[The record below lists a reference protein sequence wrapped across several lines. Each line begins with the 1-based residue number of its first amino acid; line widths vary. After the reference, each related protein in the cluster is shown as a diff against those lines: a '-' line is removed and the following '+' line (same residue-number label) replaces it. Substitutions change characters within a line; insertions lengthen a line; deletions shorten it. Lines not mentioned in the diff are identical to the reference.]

1 MAEGFRASFAA
12 LRVDDAS
19 ARAHLPTF
27 DGPGVPYEHKFSPV
41 SRGPR
46 GVLTL
51 GGDVAADLVCW
62 EWFFRRPCPPQRA
75 DDASADASCALCH
88 DFGHHDETCGGR
100 IREALGQL
108 RAKGGSKSK
117 RFGCRYGERC
127 SRAHP
132 TDDRVRQTLSAW
144 WRANRGGGEVD
155 ARWSV
160 LGSGMADF
168 RARNA
173 AGRAAAS
180 AGDGEG
186 DNDGD
191 GDGDEDQTSRAGD
204 AASSSDQTFRA
215 SSSAASSSVLAAR
228 GLSTSRF
235 LSRLRERSRESPYA
249 GAFEA
254 EPFFHRLMSNER
266 LCRLFAD
273 DKRSYKEVTEA
284 YGAARRVSD
293 VLARLGAS
301 PDGGGAVL
309 FDACSGRGIAAVLYA
324 HWFPRARVVMMDA
337 NGEMDLSHL
346 REVPNLRF
354 RHVDL
359 FGESVVEA
367 VREECA
373 EADAEA
379 KAKAE
384 ATAEPERKARE
395 TSRGARVLV
404 GTHLCGAL
412 SPRLI
417 DLAFGVREMD
427 AMILCPCCIKG
438 QLGTDCRYEAKRRG
452 CDPYVVLCETLRA
465 FCRRELRRVEAEEAE
480 EAEGDKN
487 RVEGFAAVGYDA
499 PTRGVVL
506 AEADPGVLSPVNC
519 FITVVKRPEVA
530 RPPRE
535 P

>member
-1 MAEGFRASFAA
+1 M
-12 LRVDDAS
+12 
-19 ARAHLPTF
+19 
-27 DGPGVPYEHKFSPV
+27 
-41 SRGPR
+41 
-46 GVLTL
+46 
-51 GGDVAADLVCW
+51 
-62 EWFFRRPCPPQRA
+62 
-75 DDASADASCALCH
+75 
-88 DFGHHDETCGGR
+88 
-100 IREALGQL
+100 
-108 RAKGGSKSK
+108 
-117 RFGCRYGERC
+117 
-127 SRAHP
+127 
-132 TDDRVRQTLSAW
+132 
-144 WRANRGGGEVD
+144 
-155 ARWSV
+155 
-160 LGSGMADF
+160 
-168 RARNA
+168 
-173 AGRAAAS
+173 
-180 AGDGEG
+180 
-186 DNDGD
+186 
-191 GDGDEDQTSRAGD
+191 
-204 AASSSDQTFRA
+204 
-215 SSSAASSSVLAAR
+215 
-228 GLSTSRF
+228 STSRF

-254 EPFFHRLMSNER
+254 EPFFHRLMSKER
-266 LCRLFAD
+266 LRRLFAD

-337 NGEMDLSHL
+337 NGEMDLSHV
-346 REVPNLRF
+346 REVTNLRF

-384 ATAEPERKARE
+384 ATTEAERKA
-395 TSRGARVLV
+395 SRGARVLV

-438 QLGTDCRYEAKRRG
+438 RLGTDCRVEAKRRR

-465 FCRRELRRVEAEEAE
+465 FCRRELRRVEAEET
-480 EAEGDKN
+480 EGDKN

-530 RPPRE
+530 CPPCE

>member
-1 MAEGFRASFAA
+1 MAEGFRASFGA

-51 GGDVAADLVCW
+51 GGDVAADLICW
-62 EWFFRRPCPPQRA
+62 EWFFRRPCPHPRA

-155 ARWSV
+155 ARWSI

-186 DNDGD
+186 DKDGD
-191 GDGDEDQTSRAGD
+191 GDGDEDQTSRASSS
-204 AASSSDQTFRA
+204 AASSSDQTSRA

-266 LCRLFAD
+266 LRRLFAD

-337 NGEMDLSHL
+337 NGEMDLSHV

-367 VREECA
+367 VLEECA

-379 KAKAE
+379 KAEAE
-384 ATAEPERKARE
+384 ATAEAEAERKA
-395 TSRGARVLV
+395 SRGARVLV

-438 QLGTDCRYEAKRRG
+438 RLGTDCRVEAKRRG

-480 EAEGDKN
+480 GDKN
-487 RVEGFAAVGYDA
+487 RAVGYEA

-519 FITVVKRPEVA
+519 FITVVKRPDVA